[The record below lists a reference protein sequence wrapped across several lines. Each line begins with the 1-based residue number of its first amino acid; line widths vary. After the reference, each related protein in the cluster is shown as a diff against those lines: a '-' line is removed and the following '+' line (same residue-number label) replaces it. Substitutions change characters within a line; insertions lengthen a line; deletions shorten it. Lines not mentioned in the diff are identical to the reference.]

1 MKLAHRVTGA
11 ALSLAAVCLSC
22 GGSSAPE
29 PASGR
34 DPETVVARWKGG
46 EIRRGAIEEALER
59 RLAAVPRPIAIE
71 TRKAIV
77 RQVIERRVRAAML
90 FEEARASG
98 FAELPEVLRRETAA
112 EESLLAED
120 LLAQETA
127 DVRASETQVAAEV
140 ARRLATAPTAEA
152 RKFSHLFLRAPASD
166 PAGRARAEAQMKAI
180 RQELDRGGNFNELA
194 EKYSNSV
201 TARGGGR
208 IEWTLRSALGRGAAD
223 VIFGLEVGEVSAA
236 IRSTD
241 GLHLFRLD
249 GIRPGARVDAEVVRR
264 EVRRELDSEARAAAA
279 NARRQQELDAQGVEL
294 PSPDRRGGSAD
305 EVAWRLETGN
315 RLLAAARR
323 AQGLTPEIAARVEEV
338 RRQAVVEAYRERLNE
353 GFDTEPT
360 EAEIESFHR
369 ERGESDLLLR
379 DFQLDVLF
387 FPQAGE
393 SVAEVYAA
401 GEEVVAALRAGVT
414 FDDLVRRRVR
424 PDARLCREVHGV
436 DLAALGRSS
445 IRLRKALLSLEP
457 GEVSPVIY
465 LDGPRTEVTAR
476 ACVLDGRGV
485 AFVRL
490 RGFGTLPLASARES
504 IRTALQKEK
513 RAAAIEAL
521 QLKLIGGSG
530 LEILVPEG

>member
-1 MKLAHRVTGA
+1 MKLTSRRTGA
-11 ALSLAAVCLSC
+11 VLSLVAVSLAC
-22 GGSSAPE
+22 GRSAP
-29 PASGR
+29 PAPAAGR
-34 DPETVVARWKGG
+34 DPAAVVARWTGG

-59 RLAAVPRPIAIE
+59 RLAAVPKPIALE

-77 RQVIERRVRAAML
+77 RQVLERRVRAAML
-90 FEEARASG
+90 FEEAKANG
-98 FAELPEVLRRETAA
+98 FTERPEVLKREAAA
-112 EESLLAED
+112 EESFLAED
-120 LLAQETA
+120 LLARETA
-127 DVRASETQVAAEV
+127 DVRANQAQVDAEV
-140 ARRLATAPTAEA
+140 ARRLASESNEEA

-166 PAGRARAEAQMKAI
+166 PAGRARAEAQMEAI

-194 EKYSNSV
+194 EKYSSSV

-223 VIFGLEVGEVSAA
+223 VIFGLKVGEVSAV

-241 GLHLFRLD
+241 GFHLFRLD
-249 GIRPGARVDAEVVRR
+249 GIRPGARADAEAVRR
-264 EVRRELDSEARAAAA
+264 DVRRELDREARAAAA
-279 NARRQQELDAQGVEL
+279 NARRQQELDAHGVEL
-294 PSPDRRGGSAD
+294 PPSERRGGSED
-305 EVAWRLETGN
+305 EVASRLEAGN
-315 RLLAAARR
+315 RLLAAVRR
-323 AQGLTPEIAARVEEV
+323 AQGLTPEIVARLEEV
-338 RRQAVVEAYRERLNE
+338 RRQAVVESYRERLSE

-360 EAEIESFHR
+360 EAEIERFHR

-379 DFQLDVLF
+379 DFQVDLLF
-387 FPQAGE
+387 FPQTAE

-414 FDDLVRRRVR
+414 FDDLLHRKVR
-424 PDARLCREVHGV
+424 PDARLCREVRGV
-436 DLAALGRSS
+436 DLAALGRTS

-457 GEVSPVIY
+457 GAVSPVIY
-465 LDGPRTEVTAR
+465 LDGPRTEVAAR
-476 ACVLDGRGV
+476 TCVLDGRGV

-504 IRTALQKEK
+504 IRAALQQEK

-521 QLKLIGGSG
+521 QTKLIARSG